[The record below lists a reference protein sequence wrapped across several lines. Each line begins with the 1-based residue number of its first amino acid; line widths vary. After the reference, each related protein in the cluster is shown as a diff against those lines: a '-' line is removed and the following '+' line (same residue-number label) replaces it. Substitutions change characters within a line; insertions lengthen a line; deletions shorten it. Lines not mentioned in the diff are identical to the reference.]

1 MTASDTIYIIDDDP
15 SLRDVLALFL
25 EAEGFRVETYPSS
38 GEFLDAWRP
47 GARGCAVLDISMPGM
62 DGLTL
67 QKTLHVRGIELP
79 IIFLTGQGGVPQAVQ
94 AIKDGAVDFL
104 EKPTSGKQLLKRIR
118 VALADRARRDASLKA
133 RPELLARYERLTE
146 RERQVMSLVTS
157 GLPNKL
163 VARRLNISTRTAEGH
178 RFRVMEKMQ
187 ASSLSE
193 LTQMEQACKTL
204 AIPRGSGKD

>member
-1 MTASDTIYIIDDDP
+1 MTASDTIHIVDDDP
-15 SLRDVLALFL
+15 SLREVLALFL
-25 EAEGFRVETYPSS
+25 EAEGFRVATYASS
-38 GEFLDAWRP
+38 EALLDALCP
-47 GARGCAVLDISMPGM
+47 GARGCAILDISMPGM

-67 QKTLHVRGIELP
+67 QKAFHARGIELP

-94 AIKDGAVDFL
+94 AIREGAVDFL
-104 EKPTSGKQLLKRIR
+104 EKPAAGKQLLKSIRI
-118 VALADRARRDASLKA
+118 ALADRARHDAALEA
-133 RPELLARYERLTE
+133 GPELLARYERLTE
-146 RERQVMSLVTS
+146 RERQVMKLVAS

-187 ASSLSE
+187 ASSLWE

-204 AIPRGSGKD
+204 AIPRGSAKD